1 MEIPAM
7 TPDQL
12 RDAFVADFQELLRRY
27 NADLIM
33 EDRGSGFY
41 PDEAPQIHFNGEWDV
56 DGSTTRES
64 SEFFLTYY
72 V

>member
-1 MEIPAM
+1 MATM

-27 NADLIM
+27 NADFYM
-33 EDRGSGFY
+33 EDRGTGFY
-41 PDEAPQIHFNGEWDV
+41 PEYAPYISFRGEYDA
-56 DGSTTRES
+56 DGNATREW
-64 SEFFLTYY
+64 SEFFLTDY